1 MPEDKIGR
9 TISKILLIAY
19 IWSILAALM
28 AGYFYDL
35 AGRKPL
41 ILTYLF
47 LQCVGCYLIPRTAP
61 SIELFIIVRA
71 ILQMVGVSLLGHPLV
86 NDYVKK
92 DSRGKAVAILGFGT
106 LAGEAFAVVVLFGL
120 TKRMELTQAFTVTSF
135 ILLVMSLFA
144 IYCVTEPVIKAK

>member
-1 MPEDKIGR
+1 
-9 TISKILLIAY
+9 
-19 IWSILAALM
+19 
-28 AGYFYDL
+28 
-35 AGRKPL
+35 
-41 ILTYLF
+41 
-47 LQCVGCYLIPRTAP
+47 
-61 SIELFIIVRA
+61 
-71 ILQMVGVSLLGHPLV
+71 MVGVSLLGHPLV